1 MIQRII
7 EFGLKKSI
15 LNHLLLLFILVLSI
29 FAYLKIPKEIFP
41 PSNMDKIL
49 ISGTYAGASSDVLDK
64 IAVEDIEDELLS
76 VAEVTKIDSII
87 KNGSF
92 SITAELRE
100 GEDIGLVVDDI
111 KDIITQ
117 VQTNLPSDMD
127 EPTVKTVVQN
137 FPLITVA
144 VYSQTQISKEELLD
158 IAEEVKSRIQQLKDL
173 ENVTVLGKSDKEL
186 LISFDEEKIEA
197 FGLSTIEVIS
207 AVQNLSSI
215 FPVGIIKDRTRHYYL
230 STFNGEKDIEDIKNT
245 KIKVEGKTL
254 YLKDI
259 ANIKY
264 TFADVTDKS
273 HFDGR
278 TNVAISISKSE
289 EGDSIELVKK
299 IKSITKDFEKKYT
312 NLKFD
317 TYMDTSVWIKNRLNT
332 VVSNIL
338 FGLMLLFIALLF
350 L

>member
-1 MIQRII
+1 M
-7 EFGLKKSI
+7 
-15 LNHLLLLFILVLSI
+15 
-29 FAYLKIPKEIFP
+29 
-41 PSNMDKIL
+41 
-49 ISGTYAGASSDVLDK
+49 
-64 IAVEDIEDELLS
+64 
-76 VAEVTKIDSII
+76 
-87 KNGSF
+87 
-92 SITAELRE
+92 
-100 GEDIGLVVDDI
+100 
-111 KDIITQ
+111 
-117 VQTNLPSDMD
+117 
-127 EPTVKTVVQN
+127 
-137 FPLITVA
+137 
-144 VYSQTQISKEELLD
+144 
-158 IAEEVKSRIQQLKDL
+158 

-317 TYMDTSVWIKNRLNT
+317 TYMDTSVWIKNRLNNGCFKY
-332 VVSNIL
+332 S